1 MRTRQLSLVEVI
13 LLGVVVLLAL
23 IAIASGLMN
32 GYWAVLFICIVGI
45 IALVF
50 IMVRFSIDPDRLR
63 ARQTERMLRLA
74 ASTLTYMR
82 TGLNFDSAE
91 AVCGL
96 LLPATSAN
104 AVAITDRERIL
115 GYAGTEKDR
124 HKTGSPIQTEATKAS
139 LRHAEMQVITS
150 KEGIGFPSGN
160 ASFRAAIIV
169 PIILREEVAGALK
182 FYYRSARKIDETEQ
196 AVAFGLATLLAMQL
210 DLSELEYQRELAAK
224 MELKALQAQIKPH
237 FLFNTI
243 NTIASLIRTDPSRA
257 RILLREF
264 ATFYRRTLEGSF
276 DSITLEQEYLQT
288 LRYLG
293 FEIARFGADRIS
305 LRSDIEEGLGE
316 IQVPAFIIQPLVEN
330 AVGHGMRENA
340 PLHIE
345 LRAHVVE
352 GDVLI
357 DICDDGRGMSQDTI
371 THMFEP
377 NSPHA
382 GIALKNVDD
391 RLRGFFGRQAHL
403 AVQSK
408 PDIGTTISMNLGPIV
423 DLKVETDD
431 QGNYS

>member
-1 MRTRQLSLVEVI
+1 MTTKHLSIVEVV
-13 LLGVVVLLAL
+13 LLGVIVLLAL
-23 IAIASGLMN
+23 IAIAAVFTN
-32 GYWAVLFICIVGI
+32 GYWVVLFICVVGI
-45 IALVF
+45 IALAF

-63 ARQTERMLRLA
+63 ARQSERMLRLA

-82 TGLNFDSAE
+82 KGLNTESAE
-91 AVCGL
+91 KVCDL

-104 AVAITDRERIL
+104 AVAITDRKSIL
-115 GYAGTEKDR
+115 GYAGAEKES
-124 HKTGSPIQTEATKAS
+124 HEVGSPIRTEATKAT
-139 LRHAEMQVITS
+139 LLNAEMRVITS
-150 KEGIGFPSGN
+150 KDDIGFPDEGT
-160 ASFRAAIIV
+160 SFKAAIIV
-169 PIILREEVAGALK
+169 PMISRDEVVGALK

-196 AVAFGLATLLAMQL
+196 AVAYGLATLLAMQL

-243 NTIASLIRTDPSRA
+243 NTIAALIRTDPAQA

-293 FEIARFGADRIS
+293 FEIARFGADRIALHS
-305 LRSDIEEGLGE
+305 NIEEGLEG

-340 PLHIE
+340 PLHID
-345 LRAHVVE
+345 LHAHVVD
-352 GDVLI
+352 GNVLI
-357 DICDDGRGMSQDTI
+357 DIRDDGRGMSQDKI
-371 THMFEP
+371 THMFDP
-377 NSPHA
+377 SSHHA

-391 RLRGFFGRQAHL
+391 RLRGFFGRQAYL

-408 PDIGTTISMNLGPIV
+408 PDIGTTISMNLGPII